1 MANDVFA
8 LSPMSANGTLPSEAD
23 YNAISEAFMETA
35 RGRWFLK
42 EYTRRNRNADTAVV
56 LEAVA
61 RIESNIAAQKR
72 QGPVTGLAG
81 AMTAIQDIVDNARA
95 EASKAIEQLSS
106 DETIAP
112 SRKGVR
118 VIREVA
124 WRLREIGYDGRICDI
139 LEEQA
144 NAVSAN
150 HDAPAAQQ
158 THDAVLAA
166 FDEITRQ
173 IGKLADNGFAAPSP
187 AENVV
192 SLTMKPQVQ
201 PSQEPVLQARTT
213 TPDSDNDKMLELS
226 AEVETTLEA
235 PTEYTV
241 AAEPSAVLAVEA
253 VLSDLIEAAET
264 KPVAKVLPSSETPL
278 SPETSSP
285 ETSLGEALL
294 ARGVVATPDAAKS
307 NPLAS
312 IRRMSQA
319 EKVAFFS

>member
-8 LSPMSANGTLPSEAD
+8 LSPISANGTLPSEAD

-61 RIESNIAAQKR
+61 RIESSIAAQKR

-144 NAVSAN
+144 NAISAN
-150 HDAPAAQQ
+150 HDTPAAQQ
-158 THDAVLAA
+158 THDVVLAA

-201 PSQEPVLQARTT
+201 TPQEAALQARTT
-213 TPDSDNDKMLELS
+213 SPDDDDDKMLELS
-226 AEVETTLEA
+226 AEVETTAET
-235 PTEYTV
+235 PTEYAV
-241 AAEPSAVLAVEA
+241 AAELSAASAAEA
-253 VLSDLIEAAET
+253 VLPDSIEGAE
-264 KPVAKVLPSSETPL
+264 KQPVAKASPLSETSLP
-278 SPETSSP
+278 PEI
-285 ETSLGEALL
+285 SLGEALL
-294 ARGVVATPDAAKS
+294 ARGVVATPDATKS
-307 NPLAS
+307 NPLAP